1 MSEAVSCGGVVIFRG
16 KVLVLYKNFM
26 NSRDGWVLPKGTVE
40 KGETYEQTAVREV
53 NEEAGAAEQLPCVFD
68 VSARTVATQSLNRQ
82 NIEIEVKYSG
92 VLLVY
97 SGDKLQDAVKR
108 ANELRKDGINVCMIR
123 KNDNKSESQY
133 IEYAKASQLS
143 DVVYI

>member
-53 NEEAGAAEQLPCVFD
+53 NEDKIVHWYLCESDSYDCVPQKEEFFYDAGYYKYHEAYHLLEYPNEKQILSDAY
-68 VSARTVATQSLNRQ
+68 TMYRQ
-82 NIEIEVKYSG
+82 
-92 VLLVY
+92 
-97 SGDKLQDAVKR
+97 
-108 ANELRKDGINVCMIR
+108 LRKEGNW
-123 KNDNKSESQY
+123 
-133 IEYAKASQLS
+133 
-143 DVVYI
+143 

>member
-53 NEEAGAAEQLPCVFD
+53 NEEAGAD
-68 VSARTVATQSLNRQ
+68 VRIRAYIGSTNYSFKAGHK
-82 NIEIEVKYSG
+82 NI
-92 VLLVY
+92 
-97 SGDKLQDAVKR
+97 DKIVHWYLCESDSYDVC
-108 ANELRKDGINVCMIR
+108 LRKKNFFTMQVTISITRRIIFWNIR
-123 KNDNKSESQY
+123 MRNRYFQMLIQCIDN
-133 IEYAKASQLS
+133 
-143 DVVYI
+143 

>member
-53 NEEAGAAEQLPCVFD
+53 NEEAGADVRTRISIRSFTGICVNPT
-68 VSARTVATQSLNRQ
+68 AMTVC
-82 NIEIEVKYSG
+82 
-92 VLLVY
+92 
-97 SGDKLQDAVKR
+97 
-108 ANELRKDGINVCMIR
+108 LRKKNFFTMQVTISITRRIIFWNIR
-123 KNDNKSESQY
+123 MRNRYFQMLIQCIDN
-133 IEYAKASQLS
+133 
-143 DVVYI
+143 

>member
-53 NEEAGAAEQLPCVFD
+53 NEEAGAD
-68 VSARTVATQSLNRQ
+68 VGDLVRTIIVDSTVTCRM
-82 NIEIEVKYSG
+82 
-92 VLLVY
+92 
-97 SGDKLQDAVKR
+97 KR
-108 ANELRKDGINVCMIR
+108 TDVINNSWR
-123 KNDNKSESQY
+123 
-133 IEYAKASQLS
+133 
-143 DVVYI
+143 

>member
-53 NEEAGAAEQLPCVFD
+53 NEEAGAD
-68 VSARTVATQSLNRQ
+68 VRIRAYIGSTNYSFKAGHKNIDKIVHWYLCAMTVC
-82 NIEIEVKYSG
+82 
-92 VLLVY
+92 
-97 SGDKLQDAVKR
+97 
-108 ANELRKDGINVCMIR
+108 LRKKNFFTMQVTISITRRIIFWNIR
-123 KNDNKSESQY
+123 MRNRYFQMLIQCIDN
-133 IEYAKASQLS
+133 
-143 DVVYI
+143 

>member
-53 NEEAGAAEQLPCVFD
+53 NEEAGADVRIRAYIGSTNYSFKAGHKNIDKIVHWYLCESDSYDCVPQKEEFFTMQ
-68 VSARTVATQSLNRQ
+68 VTISITRRIIFWNIRMRNRYFQ
-82 NIEIEVKYSG
+82 MHIQCI
-92 VLLVY
+92 
-97 SGDKLQDAVKR
+97 
-108 ANELRKDGINVCMIR
+108 
-123 KNDNKSESQY
+123 DN
-133 IEYAKASQLS
+133 
-143 DVVYI
+143 

>member
-53 NEEAGAAEQLPCVFD
+53 NEDKNIDKIVHWYLCESDSYDCVPQKEEFFYDAGYYKYHEAYHLLEYPNEKQILSDAY
-68 VSARTVATQSLNRQ
+68 TMYRQ
-82 NIEIEVKYSG
+82 
-92 VLLVY
+92 
-97 SGDKLQDAVKR
+97 
-108 ANELRKDGINVCMIR
+108 LRKEGNW
-123 KNDNKSESQY
+123 
-133 IEYAKASQLS
+133 
-143 DVVYI
+143 

>member
-53 NEEAGAAEQLPCVFD
+53 NYSFKAGHKNIDKIVHWYLCESDSYDCVPQKEEFFYDAGYYKYHEAYHLLEYPNEKQILSDAY
-68 VSARTVATQSLNRQ
+68 TMYRQ
-82 NIEIEVKYSG
+82 
-92 VLLVY
+92 
-97 SGDKLQDAVKR
+97 
-108 ANELRKDGINVCMIR
+108 LRKEGNW
-123 KNDNKSESQY
+123 
-133 IEYAKASQLS
+133 
-143 DVVYI
+143 

>member
-53 NEEAGAAEQLPCVFD
+53 NEEAGADVRIRAYIGSTNYLRLDTRTSIRSFTGICVNPT
-68 VSARTVATQSLNRQ
+68 AMTVC
-82 NIEIEVKYSG
+82 
-92 VLLVY
+92 
-97 SGDKLQDAVKR
+97 
-108 ANELRKDGINVCMIR
+108 LRKKNFFTMQVTISITRRIIFWNIR
-123 KNDNKSESQY
+123 MRNRYFQMLIQCIDN
-133 IEYAKASQLS
+133 
-143 DVVYI
+143 

>member
-53 NEEAGAAEQLPCVFD
+53 NEEAGAD
-68 VSARTVATQSLNRQ
+68 VRIRAYIGSTN
-82 NIEIEVKYSG
+82 YSFKAG
-92 VLLVY
+92 HKSIDKG
-97 SGDKLQDAVKR
+97 SG
-108 ANELRKDGINVCMIR
+108 NT
-123 KNDNKSESQY
+123 
-133 IEYAKASQLS
+133 AS
-143 DVVYI
+143 

>member
-53 NEEAGAAEQLPCVFD
+53 NEEAGAD
-68 VSARTVATQSLNRQ
+68 VRIRAYIGSTNYFTMQVTISITRRIIFWNIRMRNRYFQ
-82 NIEIEVKYSG
+82 MLIQCI
-92 VLLVY
+92 
-97 SGDKLQDAVKR
+97 
-108 ANELRKDGINVCMIR
+108 
-123 KNDNKSESQY
+123 DN
-133 IEYAKASQLS
+133 
-143 DVVYI
+143 

>member
-53 NEEAGAAEQLPCVFD
+53 NEEAGADVRIRAVSYTHLDVYKRQVHMSLQEDQGEHHDLPTD
-68 VSARTVATQSLNRQ
+68 
-82 NIEIEVKYSG
+82 Y
-92 VLLVY
+92 
-97 SGDKLQDAVKR
+97 
-108 ANELRKDGINVCMIR
+108 
-123 KNDNKSESQY
+123 
-133 IEYAKASQLS
+133 
-143 DVVYI
+143 

>member
-53 NEEAGAAEQLPCVFD
+53 NEELTLAVRIIHLRLDTRILIRSFTGICVNPT
-68 VSARTVATQSLNRQ
+68 AMTVC
-82 NIEIEVKYSG
+82 
-92 VLLVY
+92 
-97 SGDKLQDAVKR
+97 
-108 ANELRKDGINVCMIR
+108 LRKKNFFTMQVTISITRRIIFWNIR
-123 KNDNKSESQY
+123 MRNRYFQMLIQCIDN
-133 IEYAKASQLS
+133 
-143 DVVYI
+143 

>member
-53 NEEAGAAEQLPCVFD
+53 NEEACPEM
-68 VSARTVATQSLNRQ
+68 
-82 NIEIEVKYSG
+82 ISG
-92 VLLVY
+92 VLA
-97 SGDKLQDAVKR
+97 SS
-108 ANELRKDGINVCMIR
+108 I
-123 KNDNKSESQY
+123 STESTSS
-133 IEYAKASQLS
+133 IIA
-143 DVVYI
+143 

>member
-53 NEEAGAAEQLPCVFD
+53 NEEAGADVRIRAYIGSTNYSFKAGHKNIDKIVHWYLCESDSYDCVPQKEEFFTMQ
-68 VSARTVATQSLNRQ
+68 VTISITRRIIFWNIRMRNRYFQ
-82 NIEIEVKYSG
+82 MLIQCI
-92 VLLVY
+92 
-97 SGDKLQDAVKR
+97 
-108 ANELRKDGINVCMIR
+108 
-123 KNDNKSESQY
+123 DN
-133 IEYAKASQLS
+133 
-143 DVVYI
+143 

>member
-53 NEEAGAAEQLPCVFD
+53 NEEAGADVRIRAYIGSTNYSFKAGHKNIDKIVHWYLCESDSYDCVPQERRFFTMQ
-68 VSARTVATQSLNRQ
+68 VTISITRRIIFWNIRMRNRYFQ
-82 NIEIEVKYSG
+82 MLIQCI
-92 VLLVY
+92 
-97 SGDKLQDAVKR
+97 
-108 ANELRKDGINVCMIR
+108 
-123 KNDNKSESQY
+123 DN
-133 IEYAKASQLS
+133 
-143 DVVYI
+143 

>member
-53 NEEAGAAEQLPCVFD
+53 NEETGVKPIAM
-68 VSARTVATQSLNRQ
+68 TVC
-82 NIEIEVKYSG
+82 
-92 VLLVY
+92 
-97 SGDKLQDAVKR
+97 
-108 ANELRKDGINVCMIR
+108 LRKKNIFTKQVTISITRRIIFWNIR
-123 KNDNKSESQY
+123 MRNRYFQMLIQCIDN
-133 IEYAKASQLS
+133 
-143 DVVYI
+143 

>member
-53 NEEAGAAEQLPCVFD
+53 NEEAGADVRIRAYIGSTNYSFKAGHKNIDKIVHWYLCESDSYDCVP
-68 VSARTVATQSLNRQ
+68 QK
-82 NIEIEVKYSG
+82 EEVFLRCR
-92 VLLVY
+92 LL
-97 SGDKLQDAVKR
+97 
-108 ANELRKDGINVCMIR
+108 
-123 KNDNKSESQY
+123 
-133 IEYAKASQLS
+133 
-143 DVVYI
+143 